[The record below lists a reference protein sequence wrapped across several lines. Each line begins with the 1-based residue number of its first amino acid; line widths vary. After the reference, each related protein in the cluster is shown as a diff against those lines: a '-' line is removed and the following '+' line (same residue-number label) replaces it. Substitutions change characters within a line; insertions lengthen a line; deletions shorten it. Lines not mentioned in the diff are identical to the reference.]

1 MDTLIRRDL
10 AEVIRRELDGL
21 EHLLSVLK
29 HTSESLAAAADS
41 MRDQMDTAKTTA
53 EKIKSIRLKPPRSA
67 VNGTV
72 RRRTLR
78 KPR

>member
-21 EHLLSVLK
+21 EHLLLVLK
-29 HTSESLAAAADS
+29 HTSESLADAADS
-41 MRDQMDTAKTTA
+41 MRNQMENAETTA
-53 EKIKSIRLKPPRSA
+53 EKIKSIRLKPAHSA
-67 VNGTV
+67 VNETV
-72 RRRTLR
+72 RRRALR